1 MGAYLRG
8 EKLEFQQRKYL
19 VRTTETSPAYE
30 TESKTITSPGTSSFW
45 SKIHPLRA
53 SSTQIRIALKDIWV
67 GANINALNV
76 NKVSDLNINNL
87 SIENC
92 SICVEKLST
101 TYRSEQVIKLN
112 EFSNLFTLTFSKDT
126 EYLYINIGI
135 NFNVQISTDTDGN
148 PYYPSGF
155 IALLGILKYNNEYVF
170 LTNTAYPFIY
180 SNGNLGD
187 TASRLGVEG
196 AEYTGLSAID
206 DVASYVDTEIMS
218 NDALSAFLGFGTAV
232 QILKGIGAPQ
242 EGSSTV
248 GFVISVRDSTS
259 IQSTISSKEI
269 VNEIL

>member
-8 EKLEFQQRKYL
+8 EKLEFVRKYL
-19 VRTTETSPAYE
+19 VQTVETSPAY
-30 TESKTITSPGTSSFW
+30 KTISRTIDSPGTSSFW

-67 GANINALNV
+67 GANINALNS

-92 SICVEKLST
+92 SICVEKRST
-101 TYRSEQVIKLN
+101 TYVSEQAIKLN
-112 EFSNLFTLTFSKDT
+112 EFSNLFTLTFSKDA

-155 IALLGILKYNNEYVF
+155 VALLGILKYNNEYVF
-170 LTNTAYPFIY
+170 LTNSIVPHIY

-187 TASRLGVEG
+187 TSSMTGVKD

-206 DVASYVDTEIMS
+206 DVADYVNTEIMS
-218 NDALSAFLGFGTAV
+218 NDALSTYLGYGSAV

-242 EGSSTV
+242 NGGSTV
-248 GFVISVRDSTS
+248 GFVISVIDSTS